1 MNLAEIKLSLFQ
13 KIDSLEKNKLKE
25 IYGILVNYIN
35 GNRDIEEEWNV
46 LSEEQK
52 DGIFDAIE
60 EIDSG
65 KTISHDNI
73 ISKFRDK
80 YKNAGI

>member
-1 MNLAEIKLSLFQ
+1 MNVAEIKLSLFE
-13 KIDSLEKNKLKE
+13 KIDSLEQNKLKE

-35 GNRDIEEEWNV
+35 GNIGVEEEWDL
-46 LSEEQK
+46 LSKNQK
-52 DGIFDAIE
+52 NGIFDAIE

-65 KTISHDNI
+65 RTLSHDNM

-80 YKNAGI
+80 YKSS